1 MTGLLG
7 SPTLRRWL
15 PVIVL
20 PPILLLDGLLS
31 ADGDPVGLLSVVF
44 AYVAALPLVL
54 RARLSFF
61 TMAPLR
67 VGGIVLVLWDFEP
80 ATTVVALPAW
90 AFFELARNHGRR
102 QTLIAAVAVV

>member
-31 ADGDPVGLLSVVF
+31 ADGRPVDLLSVVF
-44 AYVAALPLVL
+44 AYVAALPLVW
-54 RARLSFF
+54 RAELPFSA
-61 TMAPLR
+61 MAPLL
-67 VGGIVLVLWDFEP
+67 VGVIVLVLWNCKP
-80 ATTVVALPAW
+80 ATTIDALPACNL
-90 AFFELARNHGRR
+90 FDLTPSRGRR
-102 QTLIAAVAVV
+102 QTVVAAVAV